1 MTVQRGEPIL
11 EVCGIWKRFAR
22 TSSSK
27 RKRLWRQFKRAI
39 AGRSDDGQ
47 ELLDDEF
54 WALSDVSFSLR
65 RGEAMGL
72 IGLNGAGKST
82 LLSVIGRQL
91 LPDRGMVRSLGR
103 IAAMINLTAGFEDK
117 LTGRENIYLKGA
129 LLGRSRSELH
139 REFDRIVE
147 FSEIGEFL
155 DSAVGTYSSGMRMR
169 LAFSVA
175 IHADPDLLLIDEVLS
190 VGDFAFRQKCL
201 RKLSEMRE
209 KTAFVFVSHSF
220 QDVARFCDRLL
231 VLERGR
237 LLFDGPT
244 QRGINTYV
252 AHTRGL
258 AHGSD
263 ANSEDGVDG
272 VSLPAMGEFVHQPK
286 VVDQVSFVWCAEDG
300 TPSRVVDQGRPALG
314 EIRFRLLT
322 DPVGVTIGIPIWNT
336 DSLMVTSVNNDV
348 SGFELEPD
356 ADGWLRIQVRF
367 ESIDFNPG
375 IYYPVLSITKNFEFV
390 YRQRVPALEVRERF
404 GMTWGVM
411 TPKVGWSSLG
421 GAVAIMPTIGDS
433 CDR

>member
-1 MTVQRGEPIL
+1 VQHGETIL

-27 RKRLWRQFKRAI
+27 RRRLLKQFNRAV
-39 AGRSDDGQ
+39 AGRADDGP
-47 ELLDDEF
+47 ELLNGEF
-54 WALSDVSFSLR
+54 WALSDVSFSLK

-129 LLGRSRSELH
+129 LLGRSKHELY
-139 REFDRIVE
+139 REFDQIVE
-147 FSEIGEFL
+147 FAEIGEFL
-155 DSAVGTYSSGMRMR
+155 HSPVGTYSSGMRMR

-175 IHADPDLLLIDEVLS
+175 IHTDPDLLLIDEVLS

-201 RKLSEMRE
+201 RKLSEMR
-209 KTAFVFVSHSF
+209 KRTAFVFVSHSF
-220 QDVARFCDRLL
+220 QDVARFCNRLL
-231 VLERGR
+231 VLEQGK
-237 LLFDGPT
+237 LVFDGPT
-244 QRGINTYV
+244 QQGISTYV

-258 AHGSD
+258 ECGSD
-263 ANSEDGVDG
+263 ASRDDGIDEL
-272 VSLPAMGEFVHQPK
+272 SLPTMGEFVHQPE
-286 VVDQVSFVWCAEDG
+286 VVDQISFEWLAEDG
-300 TPSRVVDQGRPALG
+300 RSTHVVDQGRPAVA
-314 EIRFRLLT
+314 EIRFRLLA
-322 DPVGVTIGIPIWNT
+322 DPLGVTIGIPFWNT
-336 DSLMVTSVNNDV
+336 DALMITSVNNDV
-348 SGFELEPD
+348 AGFDLDPD

-375 IYYPVLSITKNFEFV
+375 VYFPVLSITKNFEFV
-390 YRQRVPALEVRERF
+390 YRQRVAALEVRESF

-411 TPKVGWSSLG
+411 TPKVGWSG
-421 GAVAIMPTIGDS
+421 IGDAVAITRTAGDS
-433 CDR
+433 CER